1 MQVVPEAAFFLAGG
15 ADQSAELGFE
25 ERFLAFPGAKQDHE
39 GEGALRQFGYGWAAP
54 LGGVRA
60 AFRGFLWFSFGHD
73 GGDFTPTGTKSNR
86 DLVGPGRSGRP
97 RKAAPSLGRR
107 GSGSHYD

>member
-15 ADQSAELGFE
+15 ADQRPELGFE
-25 ERFLAFPGAKQDHE
+25 QRFLAFPGAKQDDE
-39 GEGALRQFGYGWAAP
+39 GEGSLRQFGYGCAAP

-86 DLVGPGRSGRP
+86 DLVGADGLRRP
-97 RKAAPSLGRR
+97 PLLERKLAYRLGRK
-107 GSGSHYD
+107 

>member
-1 MQVVPEAAFFLAGG
+1 MQVVPEAAFFPPRG
-15 ADQSAELGFE
+15 ADQGAELGFE

-39 GEGALRQFGYGWAAP
+39 GEGSLRQFGYGCAPP

-86 DLVGPGRSGRP
+86 DLVGPGRSGR
-97 RKAAPSLGRR
+97 RSKAAPGTK
-107 GSGSHYD
+107 